1 MEFSEKRGTLLIDEM
16 KLSEAISFNR
26 NTMTMN
32 GFVYLGEDTLEKD
45 RNVRGDHAL
54 VFMFQPFRGA
64 WIQAIGCFL
73 SKNCVTSTILHKLI
87 LEYVILLGKS
97 GFHVDVVTTD
107 GATWNQKMLK
117 LFGITESNVCVSV
130 AYIHMMN
137 QKNYVLYQISHI
149 S

>member
-1 MEFSEKRGTLLIDEM
+1 M

-64 WIQAIGCFL
+64 WIQALGWFL

-117 LFGITESNVCVSV
+117 LFGITESNVSV
-130 AYIHMMN
+130 AHIHMMN
-137 QKNYVLYQISHI
+137 QKNYVIRFPTSHKMFSQWYYTTSTI
-149 S
+149 LGK